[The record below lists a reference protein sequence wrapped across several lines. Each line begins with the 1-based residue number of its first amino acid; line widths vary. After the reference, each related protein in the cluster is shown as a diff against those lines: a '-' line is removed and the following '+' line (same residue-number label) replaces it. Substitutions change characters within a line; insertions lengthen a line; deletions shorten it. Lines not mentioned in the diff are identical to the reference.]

1 MLNYILSNVGILLPI
16 YACDLIYAIFE
27 YKKPQVQYIR
37 LNIIIFQE
45 FYNWWNAGLP
55 LMHSWIFR
63 QLIINDVSEGGII
76 QMSEHGSTGVKPLI
90 MDLEELDISYVDEK
104 FATLNLR
111 FTVSNPN
118 YKSVILQFVKYEI
131 IESGSSIHTGQ
142 IGERYDGFITSSNYF
157 TILGEGSTSL
167 SDTITLRSAY
177 NEVELWESIASGDL
191 NWQVKGQAY
200 YSLSS
205 MTAGGENIMDF
216 VLTP

>member
-1 MLNYILSNVGILLPI
+1 M
-16 YACDLIYAIFE
+16 
-27 YKKPQVQYIR
+27 
-37 LNIIIFQE
+37 
-45 FYNWWNAGLP
+45 
-55 LMHSWIFR
+55 
-63 QLIINDVSEGGII
+63 
-76 QMSEHGSTGVKPLI
+76 
-90 MDLEELDISYVDEK
+90 DEK

-191 NWQVKGQAY
+191 SWQVKGQAY

>member
-1 MLNYILSNVGILLPI
+1 MGNRRGKTYTECFRLPTKLLSDFGMNNRILLV
-16 YACDLIYAIFE
+16 AAVAGLA
-27 YKKPQVQYIR
+27 
-37 LNIIIFQE
+37 IIIGIVGFS
-45 FYNWWNAGLP
+45 G
-55 LMHSWIFR
+55 